1 MLYHKQKNPVDLK
14 RSETLSSCRV
24 IYSDETKTSEGKV
37 ILNLGKWLRQMKTEN
52 FYSFRSF
59 RLLERFPMKN
69 GNS

>member
-37 ILNLGKWLRQMKTEN
+37 ILNLGK
-52 FYSFRSF
+52 
-59 RLLERFPMKN
+59 
-69 GNS
+69 